1 MGVDTLDDKINL
13 QTFVIQKYF
22 ERKTMA
28 TNDNDEGKE
37 LIWSVA
43 DLYDFLERAKKS
55 GKKKE
60 TVLCEKLDIFKSEY
74 TELINSLKDF
84 PVEILD
90 FGYDIHFKENLR
102 LLETILEKGKI
113 IYEKSSDIVELCH
126 EIDLR
131 FIKTHKKFPTKAQY
145 NWYLNL
151 KSSDIERI
159 KNLDG
164 N

>member
-1 MGVDTLDDKINL
+1 MVNI
-13 QTFVIQKYF
+13 
-22 ERKTMA
+22 
-28 TNDNDEGKE
+28 DNDGE
-37 LIWSVA
+37 LIWSVD
-43 DLYDFLERAKKS
+43 DLHDFLKRAKES

-60 TVLCEKLDIFKSEY
+60 SLLHDKLFILQSNYD
-74 TELINSLKDF
+74 ELVKNMKKF
-84 PVEILD
+84 PIDILD
-90 FGYDIHFKENLR
+90 FGYDIHIKDNLSLLKE
-102 LLETILEKGKI
+102 ILEKGRI

-159 KNLDG
+159 KNLDE

>member
-1 MGVDTLDDKINL
+1 M
-13 QTFVIQKYF
+13 IQKYF
-22 ERKTMA
+22 ERKTMI

-102 LLETILEKGKI
+102 LLETVLEKGKI
-113 IYEKSSDIVELCH
+113 IYDESSKIVNLCH
-126 EIDLR
+126 EIDFR
-131 FIKTHKKFPTKAQY
+131 FIESHKRFPTKAQY
-145 NWYLNL
+145 NWYLSH
-151 KSSDIERI
+151 KIPDIERI
-159 KNLDG
+159 KDLDG
-164 N
+164 E